1 MKRDT
6 YIVFGEWEDDLEDLN
21 DEEIAALTRAFFKY
35 VRSGEKP
42 TFKDRM
48 VRSCWRKIQQAED
61 RANAAYDEKCER
73 NRLNGQKGGA
83 PVGNRNATKQPK
95 TTENNRTVE
104 KTTETTLPNPNRDP
118 NPNPNRGRGGDS
130 DSERDREA
138 AAPQD
143 TTTTTDLKDR
153 IIQEWNR
160 HDFVQKIKTLNT
172 PSSRWLNTLT
182 AVRTAGGEEEFL
194 KLIRSLGDHAYFR
207 DQNKKGYRV
216 VYDWF
221 INLDNFQGVI
231 EGRYKDSRS
240 KYGDDWEVVDLG

>member
-1 MKRDT
+1 MKKDT
-6 YIVFGEWEDDLEDLN
+6 YIVFGEWEDDFEDLN
-21 DEEIAALTRAFFKY
+21 DQELAALTRAFFKY
-35 VRSGEKP
+35 VRRGEKS
-42 TFKDRM
+42 TFDDRM
-48 VRSCWRKIQQAED
+48 VRSCWRKVQQAED
-61 RANAAYDEKCER
+61 RANSAYEEKCEQ

-83 PVGNRNATKQPK
+83 PKGNQNAKKQP
-95 TTENNRTVE
+95 NNRTVE
-104 KTTETTLPNPNRDP
+104 KTTETTLPDRDRDP
-118 NPNPNRGRGGDS
+118 DRDPQRDRGRGGDS
-130 DSERDREA
+130 DREA

-143 TTTTTDLKDR
+143 TTTTTTDLKDR

-182 AVRTAGGEEEFL
+182 AIRTAGGEEEFL

-240 KYGDDWEVVDLG
+240 KYGDDWEVIDLG

>member
-1 MKRDT
+1 MNKDSMI
-6 YIVFGEWEDDLEDLN
+6 YLFEWDDMCEDLT
-21 DEEIAALTRAFFKY
+21 DEEFGRLIRSVSKYAQTSEKATFSDRMLKSNFKTMTKAIDRFDKKY
-35 VRSGEKP
+35 EAKCEKNRVNGKKGGRPKNESVEKP
-42 TFKDRM
+42 NGFSENPKKANGFFENPPERERDR
-48 VRSCWRKIQQAED
+48 EP
-61 RANAAYDEKCER
+61 E
-73 NRLNGQKGGA
+73 
-83 PVGNRNATKQPK
+83 
-95 TTENNRTVE
+95 
-104 KTTETTLPNPNRDP
+104 RDP
-118 NPNPNRGRGGDS
+118 YPERERGRGGDS
-130 DSERDREA
+130 EREA
-138 AAPQD
+138 AAPHD

-182 AVRTAGGEEEFL
+182 AVRTAGGEEEFI